1 MGLIEKNQK
10 NYFQYNYTYKLGSS
24 AMRRLENIEPMR
36 SMGAKQVTRTITI
49 IQLLVTLLVAAVSLV
64 SDGVRSA
71 CSALVGGGISTLVSL
86 YFARQIFSVRIGS
99 PAAKIAQ
106 AFYVGEVVKLLL
118 TVALLSI
125 ALRWLDVSPLPL
137 LLAYIAALMA
147 YWLALPFTFNASVRT
162 L

>member
-1 MGLIEKNQK
+1 MG
-10 NYFQYNYTYKLGSS
+10 G
-24 AMRRLENIEPMR
+24 
-36 SMGAKQVTRTITI
+36 KQVTRTITI
-49 IQLLVTLLVAAVSLV
+49 IQLLVTLLVAVVSLI
-64 SDGVRSA
+64 SDGNRAA
-71 CSALVGGGISTLVSL
+71 CSALVGGGVSTLVSL
-86 YFARQIFSVRIGS
+86 YFARQVFSVRIGS

-147 YWLALPFTFNASVRT
+147 YWLALPFTFDASVRT